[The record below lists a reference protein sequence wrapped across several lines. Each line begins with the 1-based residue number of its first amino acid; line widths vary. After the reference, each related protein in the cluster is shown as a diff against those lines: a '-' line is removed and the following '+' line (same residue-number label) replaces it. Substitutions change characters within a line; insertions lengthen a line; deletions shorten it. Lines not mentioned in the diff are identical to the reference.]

1 MNAALLEKILKRIDQ
16 PELIQILTSKLSGT
30 ELNSL
35 LLAVFHESSLT
46 LTPAELLANY
56 RKNRFV
62 KPSDLPVIR
71 LREMELDLLK
81 LFENS
86 LFTPIELS
94 PVSAFGS
101 CSAVAPASQHKIL
114 TALRGTEVLAD
125 ATNALALHV
134 ADIKSKKEIPTVETI
149 RFSCIQRHLRTQQI
163 VGAGFTPHF
172 KIACL
177 VSSGQDTG
185 NYSFEKQA
193 LLEHIHLMTT
203 LYKDY
208 YLVDKI
214 AFRFICREGY
224 PNPEDLAIKVKEHI
238 LDRIPA
244 TSIDIVNT
252 PEKENNYYSGIQYKI
267 DITLNNRVFEI
278 GDGGFVDWT
287 QKLLQNKKE
296 RMLSTGIG
304 FEFMYRIVTGQI

>member
-16 PELIQILTSKLSGT
+16 PELVQLLANKLSGT

-35 LLAVFHESSLT
+35 LLAVFHESSRG
-46 LTPAELLANY
+46 LTPSQLLANY

-86 LFTPIELS
+86 LFTPVELS

-101 CSAVAPASQHKIL
+101 CSAVAHASQYKIL

-125 ATNALALHV
+125 ATNALALHI
-134 ADIKSKKEIPTVETI
+134 ADIKANSEASTLDTI

-163 VGAGFTPHF
+163 AGKGFTPHF

-177 VSSGQDTG
+177 VSAGQDTG
-185 NYSFEKQA
+185 NYAFEKQS
-193 LLEHIHLMTT
+193 LLEHIRLMTAV
-203 LYKDY
+203 YNDY

-214 AFRFICREGY
+214 AFRLICREGY
-224 PNPEDLAIKVKEHI
+224 PNPEDLAIKVKDHI
-238 LDRIPA
+238 LDRLPT
-244 TSIDIVNT
+244 TSIDIVSN
-252 PEKENNYYSGIQYKI
+252 PEKENNYYTGIQYKI
-267 DITLNNRVFEI
+267 DITVNNRVFEI

-304 FEFMYRIVTGQI
+304 FEFMYRIVTDQV